1 MGEDTS
7 HPRQSSHLFLNRKK
21 LPVHMSL
28 DIDQRKHKNPLETHE
43 SPLI

>member
-1 MGEDTS
+1 MGEGTS